1 MEQRK
6 TKKIKKISSNY
17 QHLRDLSLLH
27 TRSLSEVK
35 LKTGVLIMKRNK
47 IVKLLTALGLMGV
60 MIGCMFIGG
69 AIGRHKTV
77 RVNTPKIVVEQQ
89 AKEATVNYKEIIVDG
104 LKEMNQFRVIQSSL
118 REQVKVQ
125 NCQYDNKIFKNNN
138 IVTVKGNGNYYLDL
152 GNLEDNVIVKGND
165 VYIIGKIDIE
175 VALNEEDVTIEN
187 EKGFLSLYKK
197 ELSGQE
203 LNNILVNSKEIMF
216 NKASQDDYIKT
227 AKEKAEDSIIKLL
240 DTLDHENNLKVHMI
254 WK

>member
-1 MEQRK
+1 
-6 TKKIKKISSNY
+6 
-17 QHLRDLSLLH
+17 
-27 TRSLSEVK
+27 
-35 LKTGVLIMKRNK
+35 MKRNK
-47 IVKLLTALGLMGV
+47 IVKLLTGLGLIGV
-60 MIGCMFIGG
+60 MIGSMFIGG

-77 RVNTPKIVVEQQ
+77 RVNTPKILVEQH

-138 IVTVKGNGNYYLDL
+138 IVTVKGNGNYYLNL
-152 GNLEDNVIVKGND
+152 GNLEENVIVKGND

>member
-1 MEQRK
+1 
-6 TKKIKKISSNY
+6 
-17 QHLRDLSLLH
+17 
-27 TRSLSEVK
+27 
-35 LKTGVLIMKRNK
+35 MKRNK
-47 IVKLLTALGLMGV
+47 IVKLLAGLGLIGV
-60 MIGCMFIGG
+60 MIGSMFIGG

-89 AKEATVNYKEIIVDG
+89 AKEATVNYKEIVVDG
-104 LKEMNQFRVIQSSL
+104 LREMNQFRVIQSSL

-138 IVTVKGNGNYYLDL
+138 IVTVKGNGNYYLNL
-152 GNLEDNVIVKGND
+152 GNLEENVIVKGND

>member
-1 MEQRK
+1 
-6 TKKIKKISSNY
+6 
-17 QHLRDLSLLH
+17 
-27 TRSLSEVK
+27 
-35 LKTGVLIMKRNK
+35 MKRNK
-47 IVKLLTALGLMGV
+47 IVKLLTGLGLIGV
-60 MIGCMFIGG
+60 MIGSMFIGG

-138 IVTVKGNGNYYLDL
+138 IVTVKGNGNYYLNLGDL
-152 GNLEDNVIVKGND
+152 EENVIVKGND

>member
-1 MEQRK
+1 
-6 TKKIKKISSNY
+6 
-17 QHLRDLSLLH
+17 
-27 TRSLSEVK
+27 
-35 LKTGVLIMKRNK
+35 MKRNK
-47 IVKLLTALGLMGV
+47 IVKLLTGLGLIGV
-60 MIGCMFIGG
+60 MIGSMFIGR

-203 LNNILVNSKEIMF
+203 LNNILVKSKEIMF

>member
-1 MEQRK
+1 
-6 TKKIKKISSNY
+6 
-17 QHLRDLSLLH
+17 
-27 TRSLSEVK
+27 
-35 LKTGVLIMKRNK
+35 MKRNK
-47 IVKLLTALGLMGV
+47 IVKLLIGLGLIGV
-60 MIGCMFIGG
+60 MIGSMFIGG
-69 AIGRHKTV
+69 AIGKYKTV

-89 AKEATVNYKEIIVDG
+89 AKKATVNYKEIIVDG

-138 IVTVKGNGNYYLDL
+138 IVTVKGNGNYYLNL
-152 GNLEDNVIVKGND
+152 GNLEENVIVKGND

-203 LNNILVNSKEIMF
+203 LNNILVKSKEIMF

-227 AKEKAEDSIIKLL
+227 AKEKAEDSIVKLL
-240 DTLDHENNLKVHMI
+240 DTLDHENNLKLHII
-254 WK
+254 WE

>member
-1 MEQRK
+1 
-6 TKKIKKISSNY
+6 
-17 QHLRDLSLLH
+17 
-27 TRSLSEVK
+27 
-35 LKTGVLIMKRNK
+35 MKRNK
-47 IVKLLTALGLMGV
+47 IVKLLTGLGLIGV
-60 MIGCMFIGG
+60 MISSMFIGG

-89 AKEATVNYKEIIVDG
+89 AKEATVNYKEIVVDG
-104 LKEMNQFRVIQSSL
+104 LREMNQFRVIQSSL

-152 GNLEDNVIVKGND
+152 GNLEENVIVKGND

-203 LNNILVNSKEIMF
+203 LNNILVKSKEIMF
-216 NKASQDDYIKT
+216 NKASQDDYIKI
-227 AKEKAEDSIIKLL
+227 AKEKAEDSIVKLL

>member
-1 MEQRK
+1 
-6 TKKIKKISSNY
+6 
-17 QHLRDLSLLH
+17 
-27 TRSLSEVK
+27 
-35 LKTGVLIMKRNK
+35 MKRNK
-47 IVKLLTALGLMGV
+47 IIKLLTGLGLIGV
-60 MIGCMFIGG
+60 MIGSMFIGG

-77 RVNTPKIVVEQQ
+77 RVNTPKTVVEQQ
-89 AKEATVNYKEIIVDG
+89 AKETTVNYKEIVVDG
-104 LKEMNQFRVIQSSL
+104 LREMNQFRVIQSSL

-165 VYIIGKIDIE
+165 IYIIGKIDVE

-203 LNNILVNSKEIMF
+203 LNNILVKSKEIMF

-240 DTLDHENNLKVHMI
+240 DTLDHENNLKVHMV

>member
-1 MEQRK
+1 
-6 TKKIKKISSNY
+6 
-17 QHLRDLSLLH
+17 
-27 TRSLSEVK
+27 
-35 LKTGVLIMKRNK
+35 MKRNK
-47 IVKLLTALGLMGV
+47 IVKLLIGLGLIGV
-60 MIGCMFIGG
+60 MIGSMFIGG

-203 LNNILVNSKEIMF
+203 LNNILVKSKEIMF

>member
-1 MEQRK
+1 
-6 TKKIKKISSNY
+6 
-17 QHLRDLSLLH
+17 
-27 TRSLSEVK
+27 
-35 LKTGVLIMKRNK
+35 MKRNK
-47 IVKLLTALGLMGV
+47 IVKLLTGLGLIGV
-60 MIGCMFIGG
+60 MIGSMFIGR

-89 AKEATVNYKEIIVDG
+89 VKEATVNYKEIIVDG

-203 LNNILVNSKEIMF
+203 LNNILVKSKEIMF

>member
-1 MEQRK
+1 
-6 TKKIKKISSNY
+6 
-17 QHLRDLSLLH
+17 
-27 TRSLSEVK
+27 
-35 LKTGVLIMKRNK
+35 MKRNK
-47 IVKLLTALGLMGV
+47 IVKLLTGLGLIGV
-60 MIGCMFIGG
+60 MIGSMFIGG

-77 RVNTPKIVVEQQ
+77 RVNTPKMVVEQQ
-89 AKEATVNYKEIIVDG
+89 AKEATVNYKEIVVDG
-104 LKEMNQFRVIQSSL
+104 LREMNQFRVIQSSL

-165 VYIIGKIDIE
+165 VYIIGKINVE

-216 NKASQDDYIKT
+216 NKASQNDYIET

-240 DTLDHENNLKVHMI
+240 DTLDRENNLKVHMI

>member
-1 MEQRK
+1 
-6 TKKIKKISSNY
+6 
-17 QHLRDLSLLH
+17 
-27 TRSLSEVK
+27 
-35 LKTGVLIMKRNK
+35 MKRNK
-47 IVKLLTALGLMGV
+47 IVKLLTGLGLIGV
-60 MIGCMFIGG
+60 MIGSMFIGG

-165 VYIIGKIDIE
+165 IYIIGKINVE

-203 LNNILVNSKEIMF
+203 LNNILVKSKEIMF

>member
-1 MEQRK
+1 
-6 TKKIKKISSNY
+6 
-17 QHLRDLSLLH
+17 
-27 TRSLSEVK
+27 
-35 LKTGVLIMKRNK
+35 MKRNK
-47 IVKLLTALGLMGV
+47 IVKLLTGLGLIGV
-60 MIGCMFIGG
+60 MIGSMFIGG

-77 RVNTPKIVVEQQ
+77 RVNTPKMVVEQQ
-89 AKEATVNYKEIIVDG
+89 AKEATVNYKEIVVDG
-104 LKEMNQFRVIQSSL
+104 LREMNQFRVIQSSL

-165 VYIIGKIDIE
+165 VYIIGKINVE

-216 NKASQDDYIKT
+216 NKASQNDYIET

-240 DTLDHENNLKVHMI
+240 DTLDHENNLKLHVI

>member
-1 MEQRK
+1 
-6 TKKIKKISSNY
+6 
-17 QHLRDLSLLH
+17 
-27 TRSLSEVK
+27 
-35 LKTGVLIMKRNK
+35 MKRNK
-47 IVKLLTALGLMGV
+47 IVKLLTGLGLIGV
-60 MIGCMFIGG
+60 MIGSMFIGR

-89 AKEATVNYKEIIVDG
+89 VKEATVNYKEIVVDG
-104 LKEMNQFRVIQSSL
+104 LREMNQFRVIQSSL

-138 IVTVKGNGNYYLDL
+138 IVTVKGNGNYYLNL
-152 GNLEDNVIVKGND
+152 GNLEENVIVKGND

>member
-1 MEQRK
+1 
-6 TKKIKKISSNY
+6 
-17 QHLRDLSLLH
+17 
-27 TRSLSEVK
+27 
-35 LKTGVLIMKRNK
+35 MKRNK
-47 IVKLLTALGLMGV
+47 IVKLLIGLGLIGA
-60 MIGCMFIGG
+60 MIGFVFIGG
-69 AIGRHKTV
+69 AIGKYKTV

-125 NCQYDNKIFKNNN
+125 NCQYDNKIFKNNS
-138 IVTVKGNGNYYLDL
+138 IVTVKGNGNYYLNL
-152 GNLEDNVIVKGND
+152 GNLEENVIVKGND

-203 LNNILVNSKEIMF
+203 LNNILVKSKEIMF

>member
-1 MEQRK
+1 
-6 TKKIKKISSNY
+6 
-17 QHLRDLSLLH
+17 
-27 TRSLSEVK
+27 
-35 LKTGVLIMKRNK
+35 MKRNK
-47 IVKLLTALGLMGV
+47 IVKLLTGLGLIGV
-60 MIGCMFIGG
+60 MIGSMFIGG

-152 GNLEDNVIVKGND
+152 GNLEENVIVKGND

-227 AKEKAEDSIIKLL
+227 AKEKAEDSIAKLL

>member
-1 MEQRK
+1 
-6 TKKIKKISSNY
+6 
-17 QHLRDLSLLH
+17 
-27 TRSLSEVK
+27 
-35 LKTGVLIMKRNK
+35 MKRNK
-47 IVKLLTALGLMGV
+47 IVKLLTGLGLIGV
-60 MIGCMFIGG
+60 MIGSMFIGG

-138 IVTVKGNGNYYLDL
+138 IVTVKGNGNYYLNL
-152 GNLEDNVIVKGND
+152 GNLEENVIVKGND

>member
-1 MEQRK
+1 
-6 TKKIKKISSNY
+6 
-17 QHLRDLSLLH
+17 
-27 TRSLSEVK
+27 
-35 LKTGVLIMKRNK
+35 MKRNK
-47 IVKLLTALGLMGV
+47 IVKLLTGLGLIGA
-60 MIGCMFIGG
+60 MIGSMFIGG

-89 AKEATVNYKEIIVDG
+89 VKEATVNYKEIVVDG
-104 LKEMNQFRVIQSSL
+104 LREMNQFRVIQSSL

-152 GNLEDNVIVKGND
+152 GNLEENVIVKGND

-175 VALNEEDVTIEN
+175 VTPNEEDVTIEN

-203 LNNILVNSKEIMF
+203 LNNILVKSKEIMF

>member
-1 MEQRK
+1 
-6 TKKIKKISSNY
+6 
-17 QHLRDLSLLH
+17 
-27 TRSLSEVK
+27 
-35 LKTGVLIMKRNK
+35 MKRNK
-47 IVKLLTALGLMGV
+47 IVKLLTGLGLIGV
-60 MIGCMFIGG
+60 MIGSMFIGR

-89 AKEATVNYKEIIVDG
+89 VKEATVNYKEIIVDG

-138 IVTVKGNGNYYLDL
+138 IVTVRGNGNYYLDL

-203 LNNILVNSKEIMF
+203 LNNILVKSKEIMF

>member
-1 MEQRK
+1 
-6 TKKIKKISSNY
+6 
-17 QHLRDLSLLH
+17 
-27 TRSLSEVK
+27 
-35 LKTGVLIMKRNK
+35 MKRNK
-47 IVKLLTALGLMGV
+47 IVKLLTGLGLIGV
-60 MIGCMFIGG
+60 MIGSMFIGR

-138 IVTVKGNGNYYLDL
+138 IVTVKGNGNYYLNL
-152 GNLEDNVIVKGND
+152 GNLEENVIVKGND

-227 AKEKAEDSIIKLL
+227 AKEKAENYWI
-240 DTLDHENNLKVHMI
+240 H
-254 WK
+254 

>member
-47 IVKLLTALGLMGV
+47 IVKLLTGLGLMGV
-60 MIGCMFIGG
+60 MIGSMFIGG

>member
-1 MEQRK
+1 
-6 TKKIKKISSNY
+6 
-17 QHLRDLSLLH
+17 
-27 TRSLSEVK
+27 
-35 LKTGVLIMKRNK
+35 MKRNK
-47 IVKLLTALGLMGV
+47 IMKLLISAGLVLSIMFG
-60 MIGCMFIGG
+60 MFIGG
-69 AIGRHKTV
+69 AINEKRCKGL
-77 RVNTPKIVVEQQ
+77 NTPRTMVTEQ
-89 AKEATVNYKEIIVDG
+89 AKDKAVDYKEVIVDG
-104 LKEMNQFRVIQSSL
+104 LKEMSQFRVIQSSL
-118 REQVKVQ
+118 REQIKVQ

-165 VYIIGKIDIE
+165 VYIIGKINVE
-175 VALNEEDVTIEN
+175 VTLNEKDVTIEN

-240 DTLDHENNLKVHMI
+240 DTLDHENNLKVHMV

>member
-1 MEQRK
+1 
-6 TKKIKKISSNY
+6 
-17 QHLRDLSLLH
+17 
-27 TRSLSEVK
+27 
-35 LKTGVLIMKRNK
+35 MKRNK
-47 IVKLLTALGLMGV
+47 IVKLLTGLGLIGV
-60 MIGCMFIGG
+60 MIGSMFIGG

-77 RVNTPKIVVEQQ
+77 RVNTPKTVVEQQ

-165 VYIIGKIDIE
+165 IYIIGKINVE

-203 LNNILVNSKEIMF
+203 LNNILVKSKEIMF

>member
-1 MEQRK
+1 
-6 TKKIKKISSNY
+6 
-17 QHLRDLSLLH
+17 
-27 TRSLSEVK
+27 
-35 LKTGVLIMKRNK
+35 MKRNK
-47 IVKLLTALGLMGV
+47 IVKLLTGLGLIGV
-60 MIGCMFIGG
+60 MIGSMFIGG

-165 VYIIGKIDIE
+165 IYIIGKINVE

-203 LNNILVNSKEIMF
+203 LNNILVKSKEIML

>member
-1 MEQRK
+1 
-6 TKKIKKISSNY
+6 
-17 QHLRDLSLLH
+17 
-27 TRSLSEVK
+27 
-35 LKTGVLIMKRNK
+35 MKRNK
-47 IVKLLTALGLMGV
+47 IVKLLTGLGLIGV
-60 MIGCMFIGG
+60 MIGSMFIGG
-69 AIGRHKTV
+69 AIGKYNTV

-165 VYIIGKIDIE
+165 IYIIGKINVE

>member
-1 MEQRK
+1 
-6 TKKIKKISSNY
+6 
-17 QHLRDLSLLH
+17 
-27 TRSLSEVK
+27 
-35 LKTGVLIMKRNK
+35 MKRNK
-47 IVKLLTALGLMGV
+47 IVKLLTGLGLIGV
-60 MIGCMFIGG
+60 MIGSMFIGG

-165 VYIIGKIDIE
+165 IYIIGKINVE

-187 EKGFLSLYKK
+187 EKGFLSLYRK

-203 LNNILVNSKEIMF
+203 LNNILVKSKEIMF

>member
-1 MEQRK
+1 
-6 TKKIKKISSNY
+6 
-17 QHLRDLSLLH
+17 
-27 TRSLSEVK
+27 
-35 LKTGVLIMKRNK
+35 MKRNK
-47 IVKLLTALGLMGV
+47 IVKLLTGLGLIGV
-60 MIGCMFIGG
+60 MIGSMFIGG

-165 VYIIGKIDIE
+165 IYIIGKINVE

>member
-1 MEQRK
+1 
-6 TKKIKKISSNY
+6 
-17 QHLRDLSLLH
+17 
-27 TRSLSEVK
+27 
-35 LKTGVLIMKRNK
+35 MKRNK
-47 IVKLLTALGLMGV
+47 IIKLLTGLGLIGV
-60 MIGCMFIGG
+60 MIGSMFIGG
-69 AIGRHKTV
+69 AIGKHKTV

-89 AKEATVNYKEIIVDG
+89 AKEATVNYKEIVVDG

-165 VYIIGKIDIE
+165 VYIIGKINVE
-175 VALNEEDVTIEN
+175 VALNEEDVAIEN

-240 DTLDHENNLKVHMI
+240 DTLDHENNLKIHMI

>member
-1 MEQRK
+1 
-6 TKKIKKISSNY
+6 
-17 QHLRDLSLLH
+17 
-27 TRSLSEVK
+27 
-35 LKTGVLIMKRNK
+35 MKRNK
-47 IVKLLTALGLMGV
+47 IVKLLTGLGLIGV
-60 MIGCMFIGG
+60 MIGSMFIGG

-77 RVNTPKIVVEQQ
+77 RVNTPKTVVEQQ
-89 AKEATVNYKEIIVDG
+89 VKEATVNYKEIVVDG
-104 LKEMNQFRVIQSSL
+104 LREMNQFRVIQSSL

-138 IVTVKGNGNYYLDL
+138 IVTVKGNGNYYLNL
-152 GNLEDNVIVKGND
+152 GNLEENVIVKGND

>member
-1 MEQRK
+1 
-6 TKKIKKISSNY
+6 
-17 QHLRDLSLLH
+17 
-27 TRSLSEVK
+27 
-35 LKTGVLIMKRNK
+35 MKRNK
-47 IVKLLTALGLMGV
+47 IVKLLTGLGLIGV
-60 MIGCMFIGG
+60 MIGSMFIGR

-165 VYIIGKIDIE
+165 IYIIGKINVE

-203 LNNILVNSKEIMF
+203 LNNILVKSKEIML

>member
-1 MEQRK
+1 
-6 TKKIKKISSNY
+6 
-17 QHLRDLSLLH
+17 
-27 TRSLSEVK
+27 
-35 LKTGVLIMKRNK
+35 MKRNK
-47 IVKLLTALGLMGV
+47 IVKLLIGLGLIGV
-60 MIGCMFIGG
+60 MIGSMFIGG

-77 RVNTPKIVVEQQ
+77 RVNTPKMVVEQQ
-89 AKEATVNYKEIIVDG
+89 AKEATVNYKEIVVDG
-104 LKEMNQFRVIQSSL
+104 LREMNQFRVIQSSL

-138 IVTVKGNGNYYLDL
+138 IVTVKGNGNYYLNL
-152 GNLEDNVIVKGND
+152 GSLEENVIIKGND

-175 VALNEEDVTIEN
+175 ITLNEEDVTIEN

-203 LNNILVNSKEIMF
+203 LNNILVKSKEIMF

>member
-1 MEQRK
+1 
-6 TKKIKKISSNY
+6 
-17 QHLRDLSLLH
+17 
-27 TRSLSEVK
+27 
-35 LKTGVLIMKRNK
+35 MKRNK
-47 IVKLLTALGLMGV
+47 IIKLLIGLGLIGV
-60 MIGCMFIGG
+60 MIGSMFIGG

-77 RVNTPKIVVEQQ
+77 RVNTPKMVVEQQ

-165 VYIIGKIDIE
+165 VYIIGKIDVE

-203 LNNILVNSKEIMF
+203 LNNILVKSKEIMF
-216 NKASQDDYIKT
+216 NKASQNDYIET

-240 DTLDHENNLKVHMI
+240 DTLDHENNLKLHVI

>member
-1 MEQRK
+1 
-6 TKKIKKISSNY
+6 
-17 QHLRDLSLLH
+17 
-27 TRSLSEVK
+27 
-35 LKTGVLIMKRNK
+35 MKRNK
-47 IVKLLTALGLMGV
+47 IVKLLTGLGLIGV
-60 MIGCMFIGG
+60 MIGSMFIGG

-152 GNLEDNVIVKGND
+152 GNLEENVIVKGND

>member
-1 MEQRK
+1 
-6 TKKIKKISSNY
+6 
-17 QHLRDLSLLH
+17 
-27 TRSLSEVK
+27 
-35 LKTGVLIMKRNK
+35 MKRNK
-47 IVKLLTALGLMGV
+47 IVKLLTGLGLIGV
-60 MIGCMFIGG
+60 MIGSMFIGG

-138 IVTVKGNGNYYLDL
+138 IVTVKGNGNYYLNL
-152 GNLEDNVIVKGND
+152 GNLEENVIVKGND

-203 LNNILVNSKEIMF
+203 LNNILVKSKEIMF

>member
-1 MEQRK
+1 
-6 TKKIKKISSNY
+6 
-17 QHLRDLSLLH
+17 
-27 TRSLSEVK
+27 
-35 LKTGVLIMKRNK
+35 MKRNK
-47 IVKLLTALGLMGV
+47 IVKLLTRLGLIGV
-60 MIGCMFIGG
+60 MIGSMFIGV

-175 VALNEEDVTIEN
+175 VALNEEDITIEN

-203 LNNILVNSKEIMF
+203 LNNILVKSKEIMF

-240 DTLDHENNLKVHMI
+240 DTLDHENNLKVHMV

>member
-1 MEQRK
+1 
-6 TKKIKKISSNY
+6 
-17 QHLRDLSLLH
+17 
-27 TRSLSEVK
+27 
-35 LKTGVLIMKRNK
+35 MKRNK
-47 IVKLLTALGLMGV
+47 IIKLLTGLGLIGA
-60 MIGCMFIGG
+60 MIGFVFIGG

-77 RVNTPKIVVEQQ
+77 RVNTPKMVVEQQ

-152 GNLEDNVIVKGND
+152 GNLEDNVIVKDND

-240 DTLDHENNLKVHMI
+240 DTLDRENNLKVHMI

>member
-1 MEQRK
+1 
-6 TKKIKKISSNY
+6 
-17 QHLRDLSLLH
+17 
-27 TRSLSEVK
+27 
-35 LKTGVLIMKRNK
+35 MKRNK
-47 IVKLLTALGLMGV
+47 IVKLLIGLGLIGA
-60 MIGCMFIGG
+60 MIGSMFIGG

-165 VYIIGKIDIE
+165 VYIIGKINVE

-203 LNNILVNSKEIMF
+203 LNNILVKSKEIMF

>member
-1 MEQRK
+1 
-6 TKKIKKISSNY
+6 
-17 QHLRDLSLLH
+17 
-27 TRSLSEVK
+27 
-35 LKTGVLIMKRNK
+35 MKRNK
-47 IVKLLTALGLMGV
+47 IVKLLAGLGLIGV
-60 MIGCMFIGG
+60 MIGSMFIGG
-69 AIGRHKTV
+69 AIGKYKTV

-165 VYIIGKIDIE
+165 IYIIGKINVE

-203 LNNILVNSKEIMF
+203 LNNILVNSKEIML

-240 DTLDHENNLKVHMI
+240 DALDHENNLKVHMI

>member
-1 MEQRK
+1 
-6 TKKIKKISSNY
+6 
-17 QHLRDLSLLH
+17 
-27 TRSLSEVK
+27 
-35 LKTGVLIMKRNK
+35 MKRNK
-47 IVKLLTALGLMGV
+47 IVKLLTGLGLIGV
-60 MIGCMFIGG
+60 MIGSMFIGG

-138 IVTVKGNGNYYLDL
+138 IVTIKGNGNYYLDL

-175 VALNEEDVTIEN
+175 VALNEEEVTIEN

-203 LNNILVNSKEIMF
+203 LNNILVKSKEIMF

>member
-1 MEQRK
+1 
-6 TKKIKKISSNY
+6 
-17 QHLRDLSLLH
+17 
-27 TRSLSEVK
+27 
-35 LKTGVLIMKRNK
+35 MKRNK
-47 IVKLLTALGLMGV
+47 IVKLSTGLGLIGV
-60 MIGCMFIGG
+60 MIGSIFIGG
-69 AIGRHKTV
+69 AIGRHKTI

-89 AKEATVNYKEIIVDG
+89 TKEATVNYKEIVVDG

-138 IVTVKGNGNYYLDL
+138 IVAVKGNGNYYLDL

-165 VYIIGKIDIE
+165 IYIIGKINVE

-227 AKEKAEDSIIKLL
+227 AKEKAEDSIAKLL